1 MFCLCLLVLY
11 LRNHR
16 QTLCPKDFSPTF
28 SSTSFIALALKLG
41 SSVRFALVLH
51 LEDRSEAIRPCVA
64 TQLSQPHSLERPLAR
79 GVAGTSLVGT
89 NDRRREHLSWA
100 FGSASAFMLMPGPYR
115 FDYCSFVEGFEI
127 EKCETSKFVF
137 LLVVSPWNSI

>member
-1 MFCLCLLVLY
+1 MRGHPALPAPFVGE
-11 LRNHR
+11 
-16 QTLCPKDFSPTF
+16 TACP
-28 SSTSFIALALKLG
+28 G
-41 SSVRFALVLH
+41 SCWH
-51 LEDRSEAIRPCVA
+51 
-64 TQLSQPHSLERPLAR
+64 
-79 GVAGTSLVGT
+79 LVGT